1 MTTMNMAERHL
12 EYDTTMCGAS
22 KVWLPMKVAYSR
34 EVKAKVESDQ
44 LMFKNFTSETYKLL
58 NADMIFP
65 HYELVL
71 AINNLFFT
79 LFKSGIIRDFYL
91 IRINYATAIYPI

>member
-1 MTTMNMAERHL
+1 MNMAERHL

-58 NADMIFP
+58 NADMIF
-65 HYELVL
+65 
-71 AINNLFFT
+71 
-79 LFKSGIIRDFYL
+79 L
-91 IRINYATAIYPI
+91 ITS